1 MICPKCG
8 GRSKV
13 YNSRPKDG
21 TIRRH
26 RQCLRCSHRYTTIE
40 VLEPK
45 DNALDKIMDKP
56 KEKLAKLSAVRYPV
70 KKKKRFEDL
79 DFDNMT
85 DEEIEKAMFDEDLS

>member
-13 YNSRPKDG
+13 YNSRPKDD

-26 RQCLRCSHRYTTIE
+26 RQCLKCNHRYTTVE
-40 VLEPK
+40 VLEQK
-45 DNALDKIMDKP
+45 DKAIDKP
-56 KEKLAKLSAVRYPV
+56 KEKPVKLSIVRKPV

-85 DEEIEKAMFDEDLS
+85 DEEIEKAMFEEDLS

>member
-13 YNSRPKDG
+13 YNSRPKGD

-26 RQCLRCSHRYTTIE
+26 RQCLKWEHRYATVEI
-40 VLEPK
+40 LEQK
-45 DNALDKIMDKP
+45 EDALDKP
-56 KEKLAKLSAVRYPV
+56 KEKPV
-70 KKKKRFEDL
+70 KLRVVRKPVKKKRFEEV

-85 DEEIEKAMFDEDLS
+85 DEEIEKAMFEEDLS

>member
-13 YNSRPKDG
+13 YNSRPKGD

-26 RQCLRCSHRYTTIE
+26 RQCLKCEHRYATIE
-40 VLEPK
+40 ILEQK
-45 DNALDKIMDKP
+45 EDALDKP
-56 KEKLAKLSAVRYPV
+56 KEKLVKLSIVRKPV
-70 KKKKRFEDL
+70 KKKKRFEEL

-85 DEEIEKAMFDEDLS
+85 DEEIEKAMFEEDLS

>member
-13 YNSRPKDG
+13 YNSRPKDD

-26 RQCLRCSHRYTTIE
+26 RQCLKCNHRYATIE
-40 VLEPK
+40 ILEQKEDVL
-45 DNALDKIMDKP
+45 DKP
-56 KEKLAKLSAVRYPV
+56 KEKLVKLSVVRNPA
-70 KKKKRFEDL
+70 KKKRFEEL

-85 DEEIEKAMFDEDLS
+85 DEEIEKAMFEEDLS

>member
-13 YNSRPKDG
+13 YNSRPKDN

-26 RQCLRCSHRYTTIE
+26 RQCLKCSHRYATIE
-40 VLEPK
+40 ILEQK
-45 DNALDKIMDKP
+45 ENALDKIMDNP
-56 KEKLAKLSAVRYPV
+56 KEKLVKLSVVRNPA
-70 KKKKRFEDL
+70 KKKRFEDL

-85 DEEIEKAMFDEDLS
+85 DEEIEKAMFEEDLS

>member
-13 YNSRPKDG
+13 YNSRPKDD

-26 RQCLRCSHRYTTIE
+26 RQCLKCKHRYATIE
-40 VLEPK
+40 ILEQK
-45 DNALDKIMDKP
+45 EDVLDKIMDNP
-56 KEKLAKLSAVRYPV
+56 KEKLVKLRVVRKPA
-70 KKKKRFEDL
+70 KKKRFEDL

-85 DEEIEKAMFDEDLS
+85 DEEIEKAMFEEDLS

>member
-13 YNSRPKDG
+13 YNSRPKDD

-26 RQCLRCSHRYTTIE
+26 RQCLKCNHRYATIE
-40 VLEPK
+40 ILEQK
-45 DNALDKIMDKP
+45 EDVFDNP
-56 KEKLAKLSAVRYPV
+56 KEKLVKLSVVRKPA
-70 KKKKRFEDL
+70 KKKRFEEL

-85 DEEIEKAMFDEDLS
+85 DEEIEKAMFEEDLS

>member
-13 YNSRPKDG
+13 YNSRPKDD

-40 VLEPK
+40 VLEQK
-45 DNALDKIMDKP
+45 ENALDKP
-56 KEKLAKLSAVRYPV
+56 KEKLVKLSVVRKPV
-70 KKKKRFEDL
+70 KKKKRFEEL

-85 DEEIEKAMFDEDLS
+85 DEEIEKAMFEEDLS

>member
-13 YNSRPKDG
+13 YNSRPKDD

-26 RQCLRCSHRYTTIE
+26 RQCLKCEHRFATIE
-40 VLEPK
+40 ILEQK
-45 DNALDKIMDKP
+45 ENALDKIMDNP
-56 KEKLAKLSAVRYPV
+56 KEKLVKLNVVRKPA
-70 KKKKRFEDL
+70 KKKRFEEL

-85 DEEIEKAMFDEDLS
+85 DEEIEKAMFEEDLS

>member
-13 YNSRPKDG
+13 YNSRPKDD

-26 RQCLRCSHRYTTIE
+26 RQCLKCNHRYATIE
-40 VLEPK
+40 ILEQK
-45 DNALDKIMDKP
+45 EDALDKP
-56 KEKLAKLSAVRYPV
+56 KEKLVKLSVVRNPA
-70 KKKKRFEDL
+70 KKKRFEEL

-85 DEEIEKAMFDEDLS
+85 DEEIEKAMFEEDLS

>member
-13 YNSRPKDG
+13 YNSRPKDD

-26 RQCLRCSHRYTTIE
+26 RQCLKCNHRYTTIE
-40 VLEPK
+40 VLEQK
-45 DNALDKIMDKP
+45 HKAIDKP
-56 KEKLAKLSAVRYPV
+56 KEKPVKLSIVRKPV

-85 DEEIEKAMFDEDLS
+85 DEEIEKAMFEEDLS

>member
-13 YNSRPKDG
+13 YSSRPKGD

-26 RQCLRCSHRYTTIE
+26 RQCLKCEHRYATVEI
-40 VLEPK
+40 LEQK
-45 DNALDKIMDKP
+45 EDALDKP
-56 KEKLAKLSAVRYPV
+56 KEKPVKLSVVPKQV
-70 KKKKRFEDL
+70 KKKKRFEEL

-85 DEEIEKAMFDEDLS
+85 DEEIEKAMFEEDLS

>member
-13 YNSRPKDG
+13 YNSRPKDN

-26 RQCLRCSHRYTTIE
+26 RQCLKCKHRYATIE
-40 VLEPK
+40 ILEQK
-45 DNALDKIMDKP
+45 EDALDKIMDNP
-56 KEKLAKLSAVRYPV
+56 KEKLVKLSVVRKTV

-85 DEEIEKAMFDEDLS
+85 DEEIEKAMFEEDLS

>member
-13 YNSRPKDG
+13 YNSRPKDD

-26 RQCLRCSHRYTTIE
+26 RQCLKCEHRFATIE
-40 VLEPK
+40 ILEQK
-45 DNALDKIMDKP
+45 EDVLDKIMDNP
-56 KEKLAKLSAVRYPV
+56 KEKLVKLRVVRKPA
-70 KKKKRFEDL
+70 KKKRFEEL

-85 DEEIEKAMFDEDLS
+85 DEEIEEAMFEEDLS

>member
-13 YNSRPKDG
+13 YNSRPKDD

-26 RQCLRCSHRYTTIE
+26 RQCLKCNHRYATIE
-40 VLEPK
+40 ILEQKEDVL
-45 DNALDKIMDKP
+45 DKP
-56 KEKLAKLSAVRYPV
+56 KEKLVKLSVVRKPA
-70 KKKKRFEDL
+70 KKKRFEEL

-85 DEEIEKAMFDEDLS
+85 DEEIEKAMFEEDLS

>member
-13 YNSRPKDG
+13 YNSRPKDN

-26 RQCLRCSHRYTTIE
+26 RQCLKCSHRYATIE
-40 VLEPK
+40 ILEQK
-45 DNALDKIMDKP
+45 EDALDKIMDKP
-56 KEKLAKLSAVRYPV
+56 KEKLVKLSVVRKPAR
-70 KKKKRFEDL
+70 KKRFEEL

-85 DEEIEKAMFDEDLS
+85 DEEIEKAMFEEDLS

>member
-13 YNSRPKDG
+13 YNSRPKDN

-26 RQCLRCSHRYTTIE
+26 RQCLKCNHRYATIE
-40 VLEPK
+40 ILEQK
-45 DNALDKIMDKP
+45 EDVLDKIMDNP
-56 KEKLAKLSAVRYPV
+56 KEKLVKLRVVRKPA
-70 KKKKRFEDL
+70 KKKRFEDL

-85 DEEIEKAMFDEDLS
+85 DEEIEKAMFEEDLS

>member
-13 YNSRPKDG
+13 YNSRPKDD

-26 RQCLRCSHRYTTIE
+26 RQCLKCEHRYATIE
-40 VLEPK
+40 ILEQK
-45 DNALDKIMDKP
+45 EDALDKP
-56 KEKLAKLSAVRYPV
+56 KEKPVKLSVVPKPV

-85 DEEIEKAMFDEDLS
+85 DEEIEKAMFEEDLS

>member
-13 YNSRPKDG
+13 YNSRPKDD

-26 RQCLRCSHRYTTIE
+26 RQCLKCNHRYATIE
-40 VLEPK
+40 ILEQKEDVLY
-45 DNALDKIMDKP
+45 KP
-56 KEKLAKLSAVRYPV
+56 KEKLVKLSVVPKPV
-70 KKKKRFEDL
+70 KKKKRFEEL

-85 DEEIEKAMFDEDLS
+85 DEEIEKAMFEEDLS